1 MIEPL
6 DTRLGALADP
16 ADDSSWLE
24 VTTRARALRR
34 RRRAPVAVAAALAL
48 AFVVVAPAV
57 GLRDKII
64 QLFDDAAPAPERVE
78 RSFASLDQGVPPR
91 LGTGSRPTARARYSR
106 RKAWSSG
113 WHPPPEAASAV
124 WSRYAATGAAASA

>member
-57 GLRDKII
+57 GLR
-64 QLFDDAAPAPERVE
+64 
-78 RSFASLDQGVPPR
+78 G
-91 LGTGSRPTARARYSR
+91 
-106 RKAWSSG
+106 
-113 WHPPPEAASAV
+113 
-124 WSRYAATGAAASA
+124 